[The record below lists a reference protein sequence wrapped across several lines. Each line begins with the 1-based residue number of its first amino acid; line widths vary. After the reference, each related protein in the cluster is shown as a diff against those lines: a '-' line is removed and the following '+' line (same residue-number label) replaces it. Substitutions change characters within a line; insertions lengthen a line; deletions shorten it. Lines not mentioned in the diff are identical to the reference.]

1 MPINNYLITM
11 TNPAPNEM
19 GVPIERIM
27 TVTFQK
33 NMMASTL
40 TASTIKLRKVNGDLI
55 PTKLSY
61 DNVKKILS
69 IEPASTLE
77 PTTQYQLE
85 IVGGLNGIQ
94 SVIEETMGN
103 SRFYE
108 FYTVEQEIAAPV
120 ASVKAEAVNGFIN
133 ASWEAISIIGS
144 YEYEVKLSRSSSPL
158 NASLWPDQGPYV
170 SSSLSINI
178 PKKLEAGT
186 YYVHVRTK
194 KGELRSEWT
203 TQSVAVKEEPVEQG
217 TPEGSPGGSSGDL
230 DLYLKVIETFPKDK
244 AFNVL
249 PEKVGV
255 LFSEELDL
263 TKYSDW
269 LRVEEVTGQEMAS
282 FMGVSASVVSG
293 VIEQVRDGMSTSKVL
308 TFVPDVPFEKDKEY
322 RIVVK
327 DAMTL
332 PSEDKTMEVEGSLVI
347 ISGEAKKLKTEHIVS
362 FRSKFTHFYITV
374 PEVKAELQY
383 FGQFV
388 DEDVLA
394 MLIASN
400 SRAAYEIAS
409 GLKNFDASL
418 FTETSYPFYMHEYV
432 KYKTSYDVAISSMVE
447 LSMGTDKTIQLADM
461 SVGERGRQSFV
472 LQSLINELK
481 AKIKP
486 WEDLMHGKT
495 ARGYASMG
503 SAIYAETG
511 SPYPDFF
518 EGRAE
523 YPELGK

>member
-11 TNPAPNEM
+11 VNPAPNEM

-55 PTKLSY
+55 PTTLKY
-61 DNVKKILS
+61 DNIRKVLS
-69 IEPASTLE
+69 IEPASTLQ

-85 IVGGLNGIQ
+85 VVGGINGIQ
-94 SVIEETMGN
+94 SVIEETMPA

-108 FYTVEQEIAAPV
+108 FYTVEAEIAAPV
-120 ASVKAEAVNGFIN
+120 STVKAEAVNGFIN
-133 ASWEAISIIGS
+133 VSWEAISIIGS
-144 YEYEVKLSRSSSPL
+144 YEYEVKLSTSSSPF
-158 NASLWPDQGPYV
+158 NASIWPDQGPYV
-170 SSSLSINI
+170 SSSLNINI
-178 PKKLEAGT
+178 PKKVEPGT

-203 TQSVAVKEEPVEQG
+203 TQSVVVEEEQVQPD
-217 TPEGSPGGSSGDL
+217 TPGSTPGDTDGDL
-230 DLYLKVIETFPKDK
+230 SLSIKVVETFPKDK
-244 AFNVL
+244 GFNIT
-249 PEKVGV
+249 PEKIGV

-263 TKYSDW
+263 TLYQDW
-269 LRVEEVTGQEMAS
+269 LRVEEVTGQELAS
-282 FMGVSASVVSG
+282 FMGISTSVISG
-293 VIEQVRDGMSTSKVL
+293 VIEQVRDGLASSKVL
-308 TFVPDVPFEKDKEY
+308 TFTPDVPLSKDKEY

-327 DAMTL
+327 EAVGL
-332 PSEDKTMEVEGSLVI
+332 KGEDKTMEVEGSLIV
-347 ISGEAKKLKTEHIVS
+347 ISGEAKKMQTEYQAT

-388 DEDVLA
+388 DEDMLA

-418 FTETSYPFYMHEYV
+418 FTEEAYPFYMHEYV
-432 KYKTSYDVAISSMVE
+432 KYKTSYDVALSSMVE

-461 SVGERGRQSFV
+461 SVGERGRQSFI

-495 ARGYASMG
+495 ARGYASMR
-503 SAIYAETG
+503 SAVYAETG